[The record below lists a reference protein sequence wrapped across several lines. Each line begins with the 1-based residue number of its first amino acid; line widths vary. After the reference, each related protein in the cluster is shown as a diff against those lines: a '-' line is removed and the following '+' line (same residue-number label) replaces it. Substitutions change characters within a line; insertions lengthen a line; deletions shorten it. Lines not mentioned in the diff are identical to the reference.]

1 MPEILEKEN
10 KNLWCRK
17 TTLIK
22 SQIITKSQFS
32 KTMLSKQSEIT
43 RYRKYHKRKKIAKTR
58 QYRERLSKVQ
68 IIELPVRLYNNPAH
82 YDRKS
87 QALKC

>member
-1 MPEILEKEN
+1 MQEDNINQISNYYEK
-10 KNLWCRK
+10 
-17 TTLIK
+17 
-22 SQIITKSQFS
+22 SVF

-58 QYRERLSKVQ
+58 QCRERLSNVQ